1 MEDGQIM
8 TYRRI
13 TVIGGPGFIG
23 RYVIKRL
30 AERGAVILA
39 ASRHASEALFLNTMG
54 DVGQIALLDADFADE
69 ARLRTALSGAESVVI
84 SAGILFERGRQR
96 FDLVHHRGPALVARL
111 AAETNVKRLV
121 HISAIGADANAP
133 AAYARSK
140 AAGEA
145 AVSAAFPAA
154 TILRPSLV
162 FGPED
167 DLFNRFAAI
176 ARISPMLPLIGGG
189 KTRFQP
195 VYVGDVADAVVSALD
210 RPEAQGRAFQLG
222 GPRVYTFRELMELM
236 LAEIGR
242 KRFLVNLPP
251 GLLYGPAALMEW
263 LPAPPLTRDQIRLL
277 LRDNVVAPD
286 WPGLAQLGVAPTA
299 LELVLP
305 TYLDRFRRG
314 NRLLAALLPNP

>member
-1 MEDGQIM
+1 M

-13 TVIGGPGFIG
+13 TVIGGSGFIG
-23 RYVIKRL
+23 RYVTKRL
-30 AERGAVILA
+30 AEHGAVILA
-39 ASRHASEALFLNTMG
+39 ASRHGSEALFLNTMG

-111 AAETNVKRLV
+111 AAEANVKRLV

-195 VYVGDVADAVVSALD
+195 VYVGNVADAVVSALD
-210 RPEAQGRAFQLG
+210 HPEAQGRVFQLG

-236 LAEIGR
+236 LTEIGR
-242 KRFLVNLPP
+242 KRFLVSLPP

-263 LPAPPLTRDQIRLL
+263 LPTPPLTRDQIRLL

-314 NRLLAALLPNP
+314 NRLLAAALPNQ

>member
-1 MEDGQIM
+1 M

-13 TVIGGPGFIG
+13 TVFGGPGFIG

-30 AERGAVILA
+30 AERGSVILA
-39 ASRHASEALFLNTMG
+39 ASRHADDALFLNTMG
-54 DVGQIALLDADFADE
+54 DVGQIALLNADFADE
-69 ARLRTALSGAESVVI
+69 GGLKSALEGADSVVV
-84 SAGILFERGRQR
+84 SVGILFERGKQR

-111 AAETNVKRLV
+111 AREARAKHLV
-121 HISAIGADANAP
+121 FVSAIGADP
-133 AAYARSK
+133 ASPSAYARSK
-140 AAGEA
+140 AAGET
-145 AVSAAFPAA
+145 AVSAAFPGA

-176 ARISPMLPLIGGG
+176 ARLSPMLPLIGGG

-195 VYVGDVADAVVSALD
+195 VYVGDVADAIVSAID
-210 RPEAQGRAFQLG
+210 RPDAQGRIFELG
-222 GPRVYTFRELMELM
+222 GPRTYTFRELMELM

-242 KRFLVNLPP
+242 NRLLVNLPAS
-251 GLLYGPAALMEW
+251 LLAGPAALMEW
-263 LPAPPLTRDQIRLL
+263 LPTPPLTRDQIRLL

-286 WPGLAQLGVAPTA
+286 RLGLLQLGITPTA

-314 NRLLAALLPNP
+314 GRALGPALSPRVTH